1 MRTSGQLR
9 TAATRPAVVAEGQR
23 WDMRSLSYFS
33 IVVIKYHGQK
43 QSAEERA
50 YFSLQFS
57 DHIAS
62 LREVR
67 AGTQGGNL
75 EAGTEAEAME
85 GVLTGLLSVA
95 CSAWFSYTL

>member
-1 MRTSGQLR
+1 
-9 TAATRPAVVAEGQR
+9 
-23 WDMRSLSYFS
+23 MRSLSYFS

-85 GVLTGLLSVA
+85 EDCPLLMGEDYLLHGENCPLLMGDSMQG
-95 CSAWFSYTL
+95 